1 MATNQ
6 SHINSSCCVY
16 LKKKKL
22 FSPEASIRKRH
33 KSKRHATDLGL
44 VFLKYDATPETNF
57 NNDLI
62 DPFMSCYLSNM
73 ILYSLMS
80 LKMTKKSY
88 FNFIDCLWSL
98 VILQPLQE
106 IAALSKVVSQ
116 LLVFSNCEIMVHFHS
131 SVLFALV
138 SRENGF
144 LFSISGSGLQSVDCG
159 PLL

>member
-1 MATNQ
+1 MHTALLLLIVPTNHGNK
-6 SHINSSCCVY
+6 SITYKFKLLC
-16 LKKKKL
+16 LFKKKKL

-44 VFLKYDATPETNF
+44 VFLKYDATSETNF

-88 FNFIDCLWSL
+88 FNFIDCL
-98 VILQPLQE
+98 
-106 IAALSKVVSQ
+106 
-116 LLVFSNCEIMVHFHS
+116 
-131 SVLFALV
+131 
-138 SRENGF
+138 
-144 LFSISGSGLQSVDCG
+144 
-159 PLL
+159 